1 MSDIKSERQIGSYK
15 QGPVNNIS
23 VTAMKMYKEQQNFK
37 ETLTTDLLR
46 TLVWWCLLLTVVCGL
61 LLLPLLLLVPVE
73 SRLFPVLRTTVR
85 CPLDVLRI

>member
-1 MSDIKSERQIGSYK
+1 MRQIGSYK

-23 VTAMKMYKEQQNFK
+23 VTAMKMYKLEKGQ
-37 ETLTTDLLR
+37 TLTTDLLR
-46 TLVWWCLLLTVVCGL
+46 TLVWWCLLLFVCGL

-85 CPLDVLRI
+85 CPLDVLRS